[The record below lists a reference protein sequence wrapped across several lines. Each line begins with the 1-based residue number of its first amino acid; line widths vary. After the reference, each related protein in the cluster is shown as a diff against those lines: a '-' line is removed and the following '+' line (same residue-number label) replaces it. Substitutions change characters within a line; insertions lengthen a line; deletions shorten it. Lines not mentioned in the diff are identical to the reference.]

1 MYPAGILL
9 LGIAVV
15 LLEAYWNRKDLRQG
29 H

>member
-15 LLEAYWNRKDLRQG
+15 LLDAYLNRKDMRQA